1 MSMWGQLAGLQEVV
15 VLVLWVE
22 EGTSLADVLV
32 DGEVDDIEGFLM
44 SETNVWH
51 DLFIILFLLLEMCFK
66 LC

>member
-51 DLFIILFLLLEMCFK
+51 DLFYYTIFAVGNVF
-66 LC
+66 